1 MFRSRIARAAIACVF
16 ATGVTLW
23 ASAASA
29 SAGTD
34 HSHHDNHGHSHN
46 DRDRH
51 HGDHEH
57 DGNNGNEESTVYT
70 ETNAVAGN
78 DVLAYHQNSDGTTTA
93 LGSFSTDG
101 NGTGAG
107 LGSQGSVT
115 LDHDQRTL
123 VAVSAGSNS
132 VTAFSVNHDGTL
144 SLIDS
149 ASSGGVDPISVTISG
164 DSVYVL
170 NAGDASHPA
179 NISGLSLQGD
189 HLIPAPSNVL
199 ALNSIAASPEEISFS
214 PDGHWLVVSEKGSD
228 TVDVF
233 PVDGDGNAGPPVTTT
248 LTTGTGPFGFAF
260 TPNGVLVLSEAGFG
274 GLGSYTITSTGTLQK
289 ISEVSDTQLAA
300 CWVAISE
307 NGENAYTSNAHSGTT
322 SFYSVASDGTLT
334 LNNPAIATS
343 PGAGN
348 TDLALTGEDSQLD
361 SVVGTQISTA
371 AVASDGS
378 LGTSSANITG
388 LPTGTTGIAATN

>member
-1 MFRSRIARAAIACVF
+1 
-16 ATGVTLW
+16 
-23 ASAASA
+23 
-29 SAGTD
+29 
-34 HSHHDNHGHSHN
+34 
-46 DRDRH
+46 
-51 HGDHEH
+51 
-57 DGNNGNEESTVYT
+57 
-70 ETNAVAGN
+70 
-78 DVLAYHQNSDGTTTA
+78 VLAYHQNSDGTTTA

-101 NGTGAG
+101 NGTGTA

-164 DSVYVL
+164 DWVYVL

-189 HLIPAPSNVL
+189 HLVPAPSNVL
-199 ALNSIAASPEEISFS
+199 ALNSIASSPEEISFS

-233 PVDGDGNAGPPVTTT
+233 PVD
-248 LTTGTGPFGFAF
+248 
-260 TPNGVLVLSEAGFG
+260 
-274 GLGSYTITSTGTLQK
+274 
-289 ISEVSDTQLAA
+289 A

-307 NGENAYTSNAHSGTT
+307 NGQNAYTSNAHSGTT

-334 LNNPAIATS
+334 LNNRPSPRAPAPAT
-343 PGAGN
+343 P
-348 TDLALTGEDSQLD
+348 
-361 SVVGTQISTA
+361 ISR
-371 AVASDGS
+371 
-378 LGTSSANITG
+378 
-388 LPTGTTGIAATN
+388 